1 VVLCEVL
8 SLDSSNRVGFFCHD
22 VDKSHIRKSINF
34 ELYQRGSES
43 EAVLVGR
50 WLFRACM
57 TSGVDHTLLL
67 WKPVAMLG
75 YDKFSR

>member
-1 VVLCEVL
+1 
-8 SLDSSNRVGFFCHD
+8 
-22 VDKSHIRKSINF
+22 
-34 ELYQRGSES
+34 
-43 EAVLVGR
+43 VLVGR